1 MQEQIVEKVT
11 PSGVPF
17 SVRNLIGEDQDM
29 LTKQIKSTGEATAF
43 NQMMTNALRK
53 LGTLEGDQ
61 IKPKTVSSMLSNDRA
76 FVLLTMRQHTLA
88 YKPTFDFKYEWPLQV
103 GKREKEVVDYS
114 VELNHEN
121 FPVIP
126 YKWIREKIA
135 QLKKE
140 DPEFNPDGH
149 LVPFPIV
156 YENYDQMLTDNKNVE
171 GTFPISKLKY
181 KWEVLDGLTEANY
194 SKSLREDI
202 RINLM
207 LEMRKP
213 KYLFQDTVK
222 NKETWASFE
231 TKTAHIMDLEHLR
244 DQIREIEGTVDT
256 SLTIQHPTD
265 LARRE
270 RVNLIS
276 LPVFFFPSLAR

>member
-1 MQEQIVEKVT
+1 MEDIVEKVT

-29 LTKQIKSTGEATAF
+29 LTKAIKSTGETTAF

-53 LGTLEGDQ
+53 LGNLEGDQ
-61 IKPKTVSSMLSNDRA
+61 IKPKVVSSMLSNDRA
-76 FVLLTMRQHTLA
+76 FVLLTMRQHTLS
-88 YKPTFDFKYEWPLQV
+88 YKPNFDFKYEWPLQV
-103 GKREKEVVDYS
+103 GKRDKEVVDYS
-114 VELNHEN
+114 VDLNHEN

-126 YKWIREKIA
+126 YAWMRKKIA
-135 QLKKE
+135 ELQKE
-140 DPEFNPDGH
+140 DPAFKPDGH
-149 LVPFPIV
+149 LIPFPVI
-156 YENYDQMLTDNKNVE
+156 YQDYSQMVSENKNVE
-171 GTFPISKLKY
+171 GEFPISKKKY

-194 SKSLREDI
+194 AKALREDI

-213 KYLFQDTVK
+213 KYLFADGVK
-222 NKETWASFE
+222 KDVWAEFE
-231 TKTAHIMDLEHLR
+231 TKTAHILDLEHLR
-244 DQIREIEGTVDT
+244 DQIRDIEGLVDT
-256 SLTIQHPTD
+256 TLTIQHPTD
-265 LARRE
+265 VTRRE